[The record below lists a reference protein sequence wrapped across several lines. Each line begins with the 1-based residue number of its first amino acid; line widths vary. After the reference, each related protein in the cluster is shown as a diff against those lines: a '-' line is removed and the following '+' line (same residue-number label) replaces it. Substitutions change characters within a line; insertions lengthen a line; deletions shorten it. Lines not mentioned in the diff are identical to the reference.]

1 MFCGAI
7 PSAVGQFLQIGIER
21 RVADAV
27 KTLVAP

>member
-21 RVADAV
+21 DPSP
-27 KTLVAP
+27 TP